1 MINDNKHK
9 STFKD
14 YYILV
19 PLNKKAI
26 DDMYRYDIYKD
37 NCDKR
42 EELIKDTFKAMVF
55 DEETYFFLEKNLF
68 TIINAECG
76 VDINIYEDETVEND
90 QLEKLLILTKSLLES
105 SRDEKLIK
113 LLIEFKSLVE
123 LAIKKKTVIGFYF

>member
-1 MINDNKHK
+1 
-9 STFKD
+9 
-14 YYILV
+14 
-19 PLNKKAI
+19 
-26 DDMYRYDIYKD
+26 
-37 NCDKR
+37 
-42 EELIKDTFKAMVF
+42 MVF

-76 VDINIYEDETVEND
+76 VDIDIYEDETVEND